1 MFGKAE
7 LHRKIERQ
15 EPPALMP
22 PFSTARA
29 FGLVLFPQ
37 LALWATNMP
46 SASRTE
52 ETVRTSD
59 VSDVSDV
66 SVVFNGTGTCPLRVP
81 SDKSLGY

>member
-59 VSDVSDV
+59 VSVVS
-66 SVVFNGTGTCPLRVP
+66 NGTGTCPLRVP